1 MNRSFSELLADAIA
15 GNHEAVEDIL
25 EMYAPLINRHSI
37 INERIDE
44 DCRQYILMRVAIW
57 LREFEI

>member
-1 MNRSFSELLADAIA
+1 MRRSFSELLADAIA
-15 GNHEAVEDIL
+15 GNHEAVEDVL

-37 INERIDE
+37 INEHFDE
-44 DCRQYILMRVAIW
+44 DCRQYIMMRVAIW

>member
-25 EMYAPLINRHSI
+25 EMYASLINRYSI

-44 DCRQYILMRVAIW
+44 DCRQYLIMRVAIR
-57 LREFEI
+57 LHEFEI